1 MKNLADNDR
10 VNDEHSE
17 INIESMEDEDLVKP
31 TEIIENSSEQKV
43 IVENTILTNLYVAY
57 HIDTNL

>member
-43 IVENTILTNLYVAY
+43 IVENTILSNL
-57 HIDTNL
+57 